1 MDIITKEVDLCL
13 DLDEKTIVLDI
24 ETTGLS
30 KINNKII
37 LIGFLFKKN
46 NHNFITQIFCDEKSE
61 EKNLIKEFFKLISH
75 YRNII
80 TYNGKV
86 FDIPFIENKF
96 LKYLK
101 GKSIYDFNHIDLLDF
116 FRKLKKPLC
125 LDSLKLK
132 SIEKLY
138 GINRIDEF
146 SGKESVLLYEKYLI
160 SKNKKL
166 KEFILLHNF
175 EDILYLSKIECEKFN
190 ILKNKN
196 FYFELILK
204 NKGYFLI
211 INDYKFLKN
220 KLRINLKSLNSNIP
234 NLKLYY
240 ENINII
246 NKNDSLQIEISTTK
260 KENKVYY
267 PSNNPILLKEFDY
280 VYENV
285 LYSIAKSLL
294 KNL

>member
-13 DLDEKTIVLDI
+13 NIDEKTIVLDI

-37 LIGFLFKKN
+37 LIGFLYKKN
-46 NHNFITQIFCDEKSE
+46 NQVFITQIFCDEKHE
-61 EKNLIKEFFKLISH
+61 ENTLINEFFKLISN
-75 YRNII
+75 YKNII
-80 TYNGKV
+80 TYNGKS
-86 FDIPFIENKF
+86 FDLPFIETKA

-101 GKSIYDFNHIDLLDF
+101 NKSIYDFTHIDLLDF
-116 FRKLKKPLC
+116 FRKLKKPLN

-138 GINRIDEF
+138 QINRDDLI
-146 SGKESVLLYEKYLI
+146 SGKESVLLYEEYLI
-160 SKNKKL
+160 SKDNNL
-166 KEFILLHNF
+166 KNFILLHNF

-196 FYFELILK
+196 FYFEISIN
-204 NKGYFLI
+204 NKDYFLI
-211 INDYKFLKN
+211 INNYKFLKN
-220 KLRINLKSLNSNIP
+220 KLRVNLKSLNANIP

-246 NKNDSLQIEISTTK
+246 NKDDNLQVEISITK
-260 KENKVYY
+260 KEEKIYY
-267 PSNNPILLKEFDY
+267 PSTHPILLKDCDY

-285 LYSIAKSLL
+285 IYSIINSLL
-294 KNL
+294 TNL